1 MKAKYI
7 IAAASIAAILG
18 TTSARADIING
29 QHVTR
34 QDDNTAIADNGDT
47 YKNDGGEW
55 YNQTTGTHGIIEPD
69 APIITEPTKPTTQ
82 TESTTEP
89 PKVLPEQKTP
99 QPIIATDPSSIDK
112 EPTTSTAEPKQ
123 TDPQLIDI
131 EPTQATSTTETKTVN
146 AGKTATEST
155 KKTATVNAKSTD
167 MPVTIE
173 PTTITAAT
181 TEQRINT
188 ATESEPAFVGSTLP
202 QTGDGDKLGLIATI
216 AGGRHAR
223 SCDPRN
229 RHQQIKEKRLN
240 NEIY

>member
-1 MKAKYI
+1 MESTTEPPKVLPEQKI
-7 IAAASIAAILG
+7 PVKPEQPTTP
-18 TTSARADIING
+18 TTS
-29 QHVTR
+29 
-34 QDDNTAIADNGDT
+34 
-47 YKNDGGEW
+47 
-55 YNQTTGTHGIIEPD
+55 
-69 APIITEPTKPTTQ
+69 
-82 TESTTEP
+82 TEP

-216 AGGRHAR
+216 AGGVMLAAATLATVINK
-223 SCDPRN
+223 S
-229 RHQQIKEKRLN
+229 KKRD
-240 NEIY
+240 